1 MKEKTKD
8 TILLA
13 MGALF
18 LVWGL
23 AATGHGIYMFGAG
36 QVLWF
41 CYLGLIILG
50 IGILSKNSY
59 FTASQVAVLA
69 IPLIVW
75 DIDFVYRFFTGI
87 SLFGITDYYFTGY
100 FPLFSSIISLQH
112 FFTVPLALYT
122 LYLMKIDR
130 FDFWKVGF
138 IYVVALFVVGR
149 ISVPDT
155 NINCVKT
162 FCGNIEFG
170 AVYPLLWIGTFF
182 LMIMITT
189 LILFQIPIF
198 RARKI
203 ERKIW

>member
-1 MKEKTKD
+1 
-8 TILLA
+8 
-13 MGALF
+13 
-18 LVWGL
+18 
-23 AATGHGIYMFGAG
+23 
-36 QVLWF
+36 
-41 CYLGLIILG
+41 
-50 IGILSKNSY
+50 
-59 FTASQVAVLA
+59 
-69 IPLIVW
+69 
-75 DIDFVYRFFTGI
+75 
-87 SLFGITDYYFTGY
+87 
-100 FPLFSSIISLQH
+100 
-112 FFTVPLALYT
+112 
-122 LYLMKIDR
+122 MKIDR